1 MSDTYTGGSD
11 RPRHH
16 LTFIEGAGFG
26 IVSVGMILSIFP
38 SAAILS
44 VGFGGLLAVVA
55 MHLNG
60 TPSDWSQQS
69 GTEGSQ

>member
-1 MSDTYTGGSD
+1 MTGGSD

-16 LTFIEGAGFG
+16 LTFLEGAGFG

-38 SAAILS
+38 SAAILL

-60 TPSDWSQQS
+60 TPSEWSQQP
-69 GTEGSQ
+69 GDTNEQDT